1 MLAYTAD
8 KSKLLVKSVCEIVL
22 ESLFWV
28 STCVPGYLKKAVVNL
43 RFANL
48 VEGKFEMHFW

>member
-8 KSKLLVKSVCEIVL
+8 RSKLLVKSVCEIVL

-28 STCVPGYLKKAVVNL
+28 STCVPG
-43 RFANL
+43 
-48 VEGKFEMHFW
+48 FEYVP